1 MLPPSLVPWACGA
14 SLMVQILKREA
25 VLIQGELV
33 CDGVQNVFHDRP
45 GISILGSQSPS
56 IEIHHVLLGSL

>member
-1 MLPPSLVPWACGA
+1 
-14 SLMVQILKREA
+14 MVQILKREA

>member
-1 MLPPSLVPWACGA
+1 
-14 SLMVQILKREA
+14 MVQILKREA

-45 GISILGSQSPS
+45 GISIFGSQSPS
-56 IEIHHVLLGSL
+56 IEIHHACFIGESVRTNIFPK